1 MVRQL
6 CLTAL
11 HTRSILCMAGG
22 RSSPTGL
29 TLPCLIT
36 LEMPTEVGLVSL
48 RDLTLLLSANRTL
61 FSKGLPVSL
70 LPPGR
75 RSRFG
80 SDWGASALAAASAPR
95 VLKGARAATGSLRES
110 PAGSGLLL
118 PLPAGASPRVETH
131 ARGLVLSLLT
141 RDKPVAPSA
150 RGPDGHRPD
159 P

>member
-61 FSKGLPVSL
+61 FSKGLPVGL
-70 LPPGR
+70 LPPDSL
-75 RSRFG
+75 SRFVADG
-80 SDWGASALAAASAPR
+80 SALVPAAPLVPR
-95 VLKGARAATGSLRES
+95 VLKGAGAANRSLRE
-110 PAGSGLLL
+110 
-118 PLPAGASPRVETH
+118 
-131 ARGLVLSLLT
+131 
-141 RDKPVAPSA
+141 
-150 RGPDGHRPD
+150 
-159 P
+159 